1 MVIFRFISVFLFL
14 VLLPFSYSVAQDS
27 QVTRSSI
34 VELYKGKPYYMHF
47 VKQGETI
54 HSIAKAYQV
63 SAEEIQAENPEL
75 HNGLKYDMV
84 LRIPKLSD
92 SEIKPIPAKTAT
104 ETEKS
109 GENNQ
114 KPLTYKVEKKE
125 TLYGISRKF
134 DITVDQLLQ
143 ANPEAT
149 HLKEGMVLIIPVK
162 KNVEA
167 AVVQK
172 TEKQESTTPENN
184 ETEVVVKAGET
195 LYSIAKRYHT
205 TVDTLIALNPELVD
219 GLKTNMLLRIKRRAK
234 PSEAKPIPA
243 SNQLPVSEAVK
254 PNIDQA
260 DCYKLSN
267 ADHTYNIAL
276 LLPFALDDVM
286 EVSGEGDPAPKP
298 TDKCFEHYPFYAGF
312 KLAADSLQKYGLNA
326 KIYVYDADKQ
336 NDTLQIKSVLRKP
349 EMQKMN
355 LIIGPLYAGSFPI
368 AARFA
373 KKHQIPIVNP
383 LSQREILVS
392 ANPGVMKIQPAS
404 LAIADKLA
412 SHIAKNYKHCKIV
425 AVSSDSKDFLPML
438 DRFENNISQLSKD
451 QSFSGSFTKVNLVD
465 AKMAGVIQAL
475 DAGSGNIVIYF
486 SENKSSVPNFVS
498 LLNAQKG
505 NREVVL
511 IGMEKWSDME
521 LETDF
526 LVSLHYEQIAYSN
539 INYSSRQVKDFTN
552 QFVSHYNAKPIAT
565 QNAFLGFD
573 LGWFYLTSLM
583 WYGSDFQNCLQ
594 YNPYKGLEY
603 NFDFRYFKEGDGMQ
617 NASVRILKLDDYKL
631 VEIE

>member
-1 MVIFRFISVFLFL
+1 MIIFRFISVFLFL
-14 VLLPFSYSVAQDS
+14 VLLPFSYSVAQDI
-27 QVTRSSI
+27 QVARSNI
-34 VELYKGKPYYMHF
+34 VEVYKGKPYYMHF

-63 SAEEIQAENPEL
+63 SAEDIQAENPEL

-92 SEIKPIPAKTAT
+92 SEAKPIPNKTAI

-109 GENNQ
+109 SESNQ
-114 KPLTYKVEKKE
+114 KPVTYKVEKKE

-143 ANPEAT
+143 ANPDAT
-149 HLKEGMVLIIPVK
+149 HLKEGMVLTIPAK
-162 KNVEA
+162 KNVEV

-172 TEKQESTTPENN
+172 NEKLESTTPDNN

-195 LYSIAKRYHT
+195 LYSIARRHHT
-205 TVDTLIALNPELVD
+205 SVDTLIALNPELVD
-219 GLKTNMLLRIKRRAK
+219 GLKTDMLLRIKRTVK
-234 PSEAKPIPA
+234 PSEANPIPD
-243 SNQLPVSEAVK
+243 SNKLSVSEAIK
-254 PNIDQA
+254 PNIDQI
-260 DCYKLSN
+260 DCYKRSN

-298 TDKCFEHYPFYAGF
+298 TDKCFEYYPFYAGF
-312 KLAADSLQKYGLNA
+312 MLAADSLQKYGLNA

-336 NDTLQIKSVLRKP
+336 NDTLQIKSVLRRP
-349 EMQKMN
+349 EMQKMD

-373 KKHQIPIVNP
+373 QKHQIPIVNP

-392 ANPGVMKIQPAS
+392 ANPNVMKIQPAS

-412 SHIAKNYKHCKIV
+412 SHIAKNYKECKIV
-425 AVSSDSKDFLPML
+425 AVSSDSKDFLSIL
-438 DRFENNISQLSKD
+438 DRFESNMSQLSKD
-451 QSFSGSFTKVNLVD
+451 QSFSGSFTKVNLVN
-465 AKMAGVIQAL
+465 AKMSGVIQAL
-475 DAGSGNIVIYF
+475 DAGSKNIVIYF

-505 NREVVL
+505 NREIVL
-511 IGMEKWSDME
+511 IGMEKWADME

-526 LVSLHYEQIAYSN
+526 LVSLNYEQIAYSN

-552 QFVSHYNAKPIAT
+552 QFVSHYNAKPLSN

-583 WYGSDFQNCLQ
+583 WYGSDFKNCLQ

-603 NFDFRYFKEGDGMQ
+603 NFDFQYFKEGDGMQ